1 MVLMLS
7 ETFEGEVK
15 VMEINRREFF
25 SGRWLRTAI
34 GNQQEKNGGC
44 EDYFAS
50 LETCYSFLS
59 EVPLEDLQNEATKRG
74 LAYDGLS
81 KMELARL
88 LFANG
93 EYRS

>member
-1 MVLMLS
+1 MLVLS
-7 ETFEGEVK
+7 ETYEGEVK

-25 SGRWLRTAI
+25 SGRWLRTELV
-34 GNQQEKNGGC
+34 NQQEKNSGC
-44 EDYFAS
+44 QDYFAS
-50 LETCYSFLS
+50 LETCYAFLS
-59 EVPLEDLQNEATKRG
+59 EVPLEDLQNEANKRS
-74 LAYDGLS
+74 LAYDGLG

>member
-1 MVLMLS
+1 MLILS
-7 ETFEGEVK
+7 DTFEGEVK
-15 VMEINRREFF
+15 VMEFNRREFF
-25 SGRWLRTAI
+25 SGRWLRAAI
-34 GNQQEKNGGC
+34 VNQQEKKSDC

-50 LETCYSFLS
+50 LETCYAFLS
-59 EVPLEDLQNEATKRG
+59 EVPLEDLQNAATKRG
-74 LAYDGLS
+74 LVYDGLS